1 MLNHANLPLLQTK
14 PLTMYTINRTP
25 SISYNPTT
33 SKYTINF
40 SGKAIETTVTD
51 RQGGNHERMGTWDPV
66 HVRQQAH
73 GGRPR
78 HRMETPPNQLFE
90 QQICHTPTLHWKQC
104 LILQLFYM
112 DEIPEKLKAFLS
124 DPNFTYVGIEV
135 VFFLISDF
143 IFFLTFIIIII
154 ISHW

>member
-1 MLNHANLPLLQTK
+1 MQTYHFSLQSK
-14 PLTMYTINRTP
+14 PLTMYTINRNP
-25 SISYNPTT
+25 SITYNPTT
-33 SKYTINF
+33 SKYTVNF
-40 SGKAIETTVTD
+40 AGKAIETTVTD
-51 RQGGNHERMGTWDPV
+51 KAATANEWVLEILSMYANKPTVVGLDIEW
-66 HVRQQAH
+66 
-73 GGRPR
+73 RP
-78 HRMETPPNQLFE
+78 HQISYLSNKSATLQLCIE
-90 QQICHTPTLHWKQC
+90 NKC

-143 IFFLTFIIIII
+143 IFFLNFIIIIIII